1 MAYHM
6 NRKAVRDA
14 ERIAEWRTYDDA
26 QFAKIGISRE
36 QLEELLIDFLGE
48 IILPWSPQYNA
59 ERKLY
64 NPVFDP
70 FPPAIF
76 ICKSRSDVQTIVKKF
91 AELAFVSFTVRSGG
105 HCTAGFSAGSGF
117 LIDVKNLDGVTIDTN
132 AMTATVGCGCEMQT
146 FIREMDLYGVH
157 VPVGE
162 CDNVCVGGFMQGGG
176 YGFTSCKYGMNSD
189 NVLSVDVL
197 LADGSIVTADA
208 GTNSDLFWAVRGGT
222 GGNFGIVLSVTYQL
236 FPAGN
241 FYGWSV
247 AWPLSAETDRA
258 NAANALLF
266 FQRNF
271 MRTAPYGFSSQIS
284 FCFQPS
290 DPFGGGGPLTPWLL
304 VRGAY
309 GGDANNPQDVIQPL
323 IDLPGA
329 VFQYGFGATFRYLND
344 KVLLSKP
351 YPVPIIP
358 NPMPNE
364 DKQAFYI
371 ARNLTLSEYQSI
383 LDWFVT
389 APDTWSYAYFE
400 IYGGA
405 INAYPVEDSAFI
417 HRDVAF
423 SACLD
428 VFWQSEAQ
436 RPAAENFLS
445 QWVDLMTPLSNKR
458 VYQNYP
464 SLAVPDYR
472 AAYWGP
478 ALDAL
483 VAVKAKYDPRNFFR
497 FAQMVSPYP
506 DRKSVRP
513 TWPRAVVKALKR
525 PIVYASAGSAPRAST
540 ARKRG
545 FIRWL
550 QGH

>member
-6 NRKAVRDA
+6 SKKAVRDA
-14 ERIAEWRTYDDA
+14 ELIAEWRTHDDA
-26 QFAKIGISRE
+26 QFAKVGMSRAE
-36 QLEELLIDFLGE
+36 LEELLTDFNGE
-48 IILPWSPQYNA
+48 IIMPWSPRYNA
-59 ERKLY
+59 ERRLY

-76 ICKSRSDVQTIVKKF
+76 ICKTRADAQTIVR
-91 AELAFVSFTVRSGG
+91 ATTRGIPRPFTVRSGG
-105 HCTAGFSAGSGF
+105 HCTAGFSAGGSF
-117 LIDVKNLDGVTIDTN
+117 LIDVSHLNGVTIDMD
-132 AMTATVGCGCEMQT
+132 AMTATVGCGCEMQA

-176 YGFTSCKYGMNSD
+176 YGFTSCIYGMNSD
-189 NVLSVDVL
+189 NVRSVEVAL
-197 LADGSIVTADA
+197 GNGVIVTANRQ
-208 GTNSDLFWAVRGGT
+208 TNSDLFWAVRGGT
-222 GGNFGIVLSVTYQL
+222 GGNFGIVLSVTYNL
-236 FPAGN
+236 VNVGK

-247 AWPLSAETDRA
+247 VWPLATATDRA
-258 NAANALLF
+258 NAANALLL

-271 MRTAPYGFSSQIS
+271 MRTAPAGFSSQVS

-290 DPFGGGGPLTPWLL
+290 DPSGGGGPLTPWLL

-309 GGDANNPQDVIQPL
+309 NGPANNPQHVIQPL

-329 VFQYGFGATFRYLND
+329 IFQYGIVGTFRYLND

-371 ARNLTLSEYQSI
+371 ARNLTLAEYRSI

-400 IYGGA
+400 VYGGA

-428 VFWQSEAQ
+428 VFWQTEAQ
-436 RPAAENFLS
+436 RPAAEQFLS

-483 VAVKAKYDPRNFFR
+483 IAVKAKYDPQNFFN

-506 DRKSVRP
+506 GRKPVRP
-513 TWPRAVVKALKR
+513 TWPPAVVTALQQ
-525 PIVYASAGSAPRAST
+525 PIVYASVGMAEPAAPK
-540 ARKRG
+540 KRG